1 MAKKTPKPV
10 SKQTH
15 YHEFHAKAH
24 LLSGE
29 LKHPVH
35 RTIKPHS
42 EVTLNGTRGGHH
54 TRVAQNINIDGLIHL
69 RKGHTRVSGGGTLKH
84 KGYITLATA
93 VLEGLN
99 VFEVVA
105 ADRVVSQVSTE
116 HAYEDGHI
124 PSVTFLGSH
133 FDNLRINGFAVELTL
148 NLGICGR
155 KPANDQSYLE
165 DATFLNAARAQI
177 EKVAKADGLPKDL
190 ATEYAN
196 RLAAIDA
203 LRGGER
209 DPKLEAT
216 CSLVQSI
223 DNIGKI
229 PVPGIRAVGH
239 VLVIPEFGWV
249 ALGEV
254 EVSAEFYKFPP
265 PPRNVSNCLTLNMLN
280 IHLGCIGGGK
290 ITGGG
295 GSSNGHTI
303 P

>member
-1 MAKKTPKPV
+1 MAKKTPKAV

-24 LLSGE
+24 LLSGH
-29 LKHPVH
+29 LKHPVQ

-42 EVTLNGTRGGHH
+42 EVTLKGTRGGHH
-54 TRVAQNINIDGLIHL
+54 SHVAQNINIDGLIHL

-116 HAYEDGHI
+116 HAYEGGHI

-133 FDNLRINGFAVELTL
+133 FDNLKVNGSPLELTL
-148 NLGICGR
+148 NLGICGK
-155 KPANDQSYLE
+155 KPAGDRSYLE
-165 DATFLNAARAQI
+165 EATFLNAARVQI
-177 EKVAKADGLPKDL
+177 EKVANAGGLPKDL
-190 ATEYAN
+190 ETEYASK
-196 RLAAIDA
+196 LAAIDA
-203 LRGGER
+203 LLRGDK
-209 DPKLEAT
+209 DPKLKAT

-223 DNIGKI
+223 NNIGKI
-229 PVPGIRAVGH
+229 PAPGIRPIGH

-254 EVSAEFYKFPP
+254 EVSAEYYQGG
-265 PPRNVSNCLTLNMLN
+265 NVSNCFTLNMLK
-280 IHLGCIGGGK
+280 IRLGCIGGGA
-290 ITGGG
+290 IAAGG